1 MANKKK
7 RKNKKYSTHK
17 SKGGAYIKKKLPH
30 KRKLHTTKVARGSSD
45 KDISGIGQGSR
56 VVNVEKLTQYT
67 ERMNE
72 HATRCDGSIS
82 LHIESRDG
90 LASVF
95 TGECS
100 TCQHKITLETSRKV
114 KALKITTGKES
125 VLFFIY

>member
-1 MANKKK
+1 MYGFRRLMANKKN

-17 SKGGAYIKKKLPH
+17 SKGAYIKKKLPH

-45 KDISGIGQGSR
+45 KDISVIGQGSR
-56 VVNVEKLTQYT
+56 IVNVEKLTQYT

-82 LHIESRDG
+82 LHTESRDG

-114 KALKITTGKES
+114 KGPKD
-125 VLFFIY
+125 YNR